1 VKKIIRLIAY
11 FFPSPINVW
20 IHKLAGSTIGKH
32 VSIHPGVLL
41 LVDNMEIKDNAIIKF
56 GSFINARTLELGRKS
71 SIGFFT
77 LVNGKDDLIIKDA
90 CIIGARTMINCD
102 RSVTFEYYS
111 GNGPG
116 CYLYTHG
123 SFLPVTEG
131 YRAVFAPITI
141 KEKVWIQMNC
151 KIGPGV
157 TIGKG
162 SVVLPGTV
170 LVENVEP
177 NKMVV
182 GDPAKLTK
190 IPLLRKCISDENI
203 KDFGLEILSK
213 YCEWSNEYKKTN
225 WKLNNG
231 VLLINE
237 KRKKFS
243 VCVDGEGDIVLFT
256 EPGKKNNGM
265 YFNLRDLTTDNSM
278 HPEKVKLEQY
288 IRLYFGLTFL
298 D

>member
-1 VKKIIRLIAY
+1 MKKLLRLFAFI
-11 FFPSPINVW
+11 FQRPINIW
-20 IHKLAGSTIGKH
+20 IHRLAGSSIGKH
-32 VSIHPGVLL
+32 ATIHPGVLL
-41 LVDNMEIKDNAIIKF
+41 FVDNLVIKDNAIIKF
-56 GSFINARTLELGRKS
+56 GSFIRSRTLEIGRKS

-90 CIIGARTMINCD
+90 CVIGARTMINCD

-131 YRAVFAPITI
+131 YHAIFAPIVI

-157 TIGKG
+157 TIGTG
-162 SVVLPGTV
+162 SVILPGTV
-170 LVENVEP
+170 IVENIEP

-190 IPLLRKCISDENI
+190 IPLLRKSMDDEKI
-203 KDFGLEILSK
+203 KDFATDILIK
-213 YCEWSNEYKKTN
+213 YCEWSNEYRKTN
-225 WKLNNG
+225 WELKNDALIINYKHKKL
-231 VLLINE
+231 
-237 KRKKFS
+237 S
-243 VCVDGEGDIVLFT
+243 VCVDCEGDIVLFT
-256 EPGKKNNGM
+256 EAGKIRNGM

-278 HPEKVKLEQY
+278 HPEKLKLEQY

-298 D
+298 E